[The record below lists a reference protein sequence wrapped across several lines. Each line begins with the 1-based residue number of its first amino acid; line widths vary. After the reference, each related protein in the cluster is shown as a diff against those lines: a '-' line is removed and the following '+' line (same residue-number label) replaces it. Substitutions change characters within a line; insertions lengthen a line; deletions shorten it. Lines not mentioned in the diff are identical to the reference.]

1 MKINNGNIH
10 ALYVNSYKTKE
21 NIKAENTK
29 PDKDMVKDT
38 CQLSTLGKSLNK
50 LALEEESVGIS
61 DKEVEKIK
69 SRISKGTYAVD
80 SQVLAK
86 AMMAYGKGGQ

>member
-21 NIKAENTK
+21 NIKVDNKNAAKEYI
-29 PDKDMVKDT
+29 KDT

-50 LALEEESVGIS
+50 LALEEESIGVS

-69 SRISKGTYAVD
+69 SRVSKGTYTVD

>member
-1 MKINNGNIH
+1 MKVNNGNIH
-10 ALYVNSYKTKE
+10 TLYVNSYKTKE
-21 NIKAENTK
+21 NAKSENSNVNK
-29 PDKDMVKDT
+29 EAVKDT
-38 CQLSTLGKSLNK
+38 CQLSALGKSLNK
-50 LALEEESVGIS
+50 LALEEESVGMS

-69 SRISKGTYAVD
+69 SRISKGTYTVD

>member
-21 NIKAENTK
+21 NAKAENTK
-29 PDKDMVKDT
+29 SNKDMVKDT

-50 LALEEESVGIS
+50 LALEEENVGIS

-69 SRISKGTYAVD
+69 NRVSKGTYTVD

>member
-21 NIKAENTK
+21 NTKVENTK
-29 PDKDMVKDT
+29 FNKDTVKDT
-38 CQLSTLGKSLNK
+38 CQISTLGKSLNK
-50 LALEEESVGIS
+50 LALEEERIGVS

-69 SRISKGTYAVD
+69 NRISKGTYTVD

>member
-1 MKINNGNIH
+1 MKVNNGNIH

-21 NIKAENTK
+21 NAKLENSNANK
-29 PDKDMVKDT
+29 EAVKDT
-38 CQLSTLGKSLNK
+38 CQLSALGKSLNK
-50 LALEEESVGIS
+50 LALEEESVGMS

-69 SRISKGTYAVD
+69 SRISKGTYTVD